1 MIFLIIK
8 SNIIKLFFLI
18 FFSFLGIF
26 LVQYFLGA
34 WSSSLQCLLALMVLC
49 SLISPWLLFCHVEI
63 SSMGAMAQRLQ
74 RMKLTY
80 GLNQRSWLI
89 TVAMQRNGSMEST
102 EFLEAPYEELGLK
115 LEA

>member
-1 MIFLIIK
+1 
-8 SNIIKLFFLI
+8 
-18 FFSFLGIF
+18 
-26 LVQYFLGA
+26 
-34 WSSSLQCLLALMVLC
+34 
-49 SLISPWLLFCHVEI
+49 
-63 SSMGAMAQRLQ
+63 MGAMAQRLQ